1 MKAINQWRQGQSVAV
16 AICYFHVI
24 YIARER
30 CQRRRGGV
38 RRGSDPGRHGRRAAR
53 RRRRAVHRCAPT
65 GRLRFARATRDRA
78 GHGSGSSVGGGGG
91 GCDGRAAAAA
101 AAVALEVKR
110 VDVKRKEPAFCS
122 FFLSLLV
129 CLCKPQ
135 TPPSVCPLPPDCGAD
150 EYPPVRSLYVGR
162 HIETPLVEC

>member
-1 MKAINQWRQGQSVAV
+1 MTPAMKAINQWRQGQSVAV

-24 YIARER
+24 YNARER

-129 CLCKPQ
+129 CASHR
-135 TPPSVCPLPPDCGAD
+135 PPPLFVPCRPIA
-150 EYPPVRSLYVGR
+150 GR
-162 HIETPLVEC
+162 TSTPLSVHCMWAGT

>member
-1 MKAINQWRQGQSVAV
+1 MRGSAANGVAAVCVAAPIRDGTGGGLRGDDDVLCIAVLRQGGCASL
-16 AICYFHVI
+16 
-24 YIARER
+24 ARPETEL
-30 CQRRRGGV
+30 
-38 RRGSDPGRHGRRAAR
+38 DM
-53 RRRRAVHRCAPT
+53 
-65 GRLRFARATRDRA
+65 
-78 GHGSGSSVGGGGG
+78 HGSGSSVGGGGG

-122 FFLSLLV
+122 FFACV
-129 CLCKPQ
+129 CKPQ
-135 TPPSVCPLPPDCGAD
+135 IPPSVCPLPPDCGAD